1 MNGWLRVFSFSFSV
15 ISDFDPML
23 SGWQA
28 EQNKAEWGAIAR
40 LIALL

>member
-15 ISDFDPML
+15 ISDFDPMR

-28 EQNKAEWGAIAR
+28 EQNKAGGA
-40 LIALL
+40 ALSPA